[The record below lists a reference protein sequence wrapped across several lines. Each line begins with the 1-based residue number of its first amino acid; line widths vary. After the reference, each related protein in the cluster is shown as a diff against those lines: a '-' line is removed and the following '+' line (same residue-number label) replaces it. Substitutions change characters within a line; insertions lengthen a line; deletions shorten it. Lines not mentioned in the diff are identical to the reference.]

1 MHGAIDEVRIS
12 NSARPADW
20 IATEYNNQNSP
31 ATFYTI
37 YPENATLVAP
47 ANTVLSRLP
56 VAAVHGDLHGQRRRP
71 SAHLAGRGANTLAGG
86 VAGGE
91 RQSGLPVA
99 TTTRFP

>member
-47 ANTVLSRLP
+47 ANTVLS
-56 VAAVHGDLHGQRRRP
+56 
-71 SAHLAGRGANTLAGG
+71 S
-86 VAGGE
+86 
-91 RQSGLPVA
+91 S
-99 TTTRFP
+99 